1 MIVYSFYR
9 TDGDI
14 LELIMI
20 NSEKIK
26 IMLTR
31 EDMLRYDIRT
41 YMSGHT
47 GSAIKEAFAQVLEDV
62 KAQTGFDTLSKRT
75 VLQVYPSRDGG
86 CEMYLTKASSFS
98 NEKKSDEKLS
108 ECKRITAK
116 SEARNFED
124 AVFAFDELCTVLDVC
139 RMLNANGYD
148 RPSSLYVCNEKYYL
162 FLKTQARINTGY
174 DELIRLSD
182 FAKRIGGRITKA
194 YIIEH
199 GEPLTL
205 ENAVYMLSG

>member
-1 MIVYSFYR
+1 
-9 TDGDI
+9 
-14 LELIMI
+14 MI

-31 EDMLRYDIRT
+31 EDMLRYDISM
-41 YMSGHT
+41 YLSGHT
-47 GSAIKEAFAQVLEDV
+47 GNAIKEAFAQVLEDV

-86 CEMYLTKASSFS
+86 CEMYLTKASSAVS
-98 NEKKSDEKLS
+98 EKKTSEKLTD
-108 ECKRITAK
+108 ECKRVPSKT
-116 SEARNFED
+116 EARHFED

-162 FLKTQARINTGY
+162 ILKTQARIKPGY

-182 FAKRIGGRITKA
+182 FAKRLDGRITKA
-194 YIIEH
+194 YITEH
-199 GEPLTL
+199 GEPLAL
-205 ENAVYMLSG
+205 ENAVYMLSV

>member
-1 MIVYSFYR
+1 
-9 TDGDI
+9 
-14 LELIMI
+14 
-20 NSEKIK
+20 
-26 IMLTR
+26 ML
-31 EDMLRYDIRT
+31 Y
-41 YMSGHT
+41 
-47 GSAIKEAFAQVLEDV
+47 
-62 KAQTGFDTLSKRT
+62 
-75 VLQVYPSRDGG
+75 
-86 CEMYLTKASSFS
+86 
-98 NEKKSDEKLS
+98 
-108 ECKRITAK
+108 
-116 SEARNFED
+116 
-124 AVFAFDELCTVLDVC
+124 
-139 RMLNANGYD
+139 ANGYD